1 MSNNIINNNTI
12 CNINSR
18 INCITNIIDYFSLDD
33 YKIFDPMINYI
44 NNNDNKEKSKDFIS
58 VINDTKNRVGI
69 QVAKQQLFNEEI
81 QVDEQEFFNNKIQVF
96 PKENIVETILTQ
108 LINKKNINSDEL
120 FNYLGKNLE
129 YIKSGSTG
137 HTFKGI
143 SNSYNYAVKIV
154 PYIKKDIYGNEYSP
168 TRPENAELLIL
179 KNLSSFVINNQTPHI
194 ILPITTIYT
203 DLNYI
208 EKLFKKSNM
217 DNDKCKKYL
226 KEYKKNDYYD
236 KISILISEWANGG
249 DLLDYLR
256 NKYTILKLKEWR
268 IILFQIISTLV
279 VIQTKYPNFRH
290 NDMKA
295 NNLLVYNLG
304 ITDSTKYFI
313 YNINGKKYIVPNI
326 GIQIKLWDFDFACI
340 GDSIENDKVN
350 SKWANNINISKE
362 KNQYYDIHYFFNTL
376 TRKGFLPDF
385 FINPNINTSL
395 KQFIKRIVPDKLH
408 SGNLISEKGR
418 LLKNI
423 EYITPAF
430 ILENDQFFNK
440 MRYK

>member
-1 MSNNIINNNTI
+1 
-12 CNINSR
+12 
-18 INCITNIIDYFSLDD
+18 
-33 YKIFDPMINYI
+33 
-44 NNNDNKEKSKDFIS
+44 
-58 VINDTKNRVGI
+58 
-69 QVAKQQLFNEEI
+69 
-81 QVDEQEFFNNKIQVF
+81 
-96 PKENIVETILTQ
+96 
-108 LINKKNINSDEL
+108 
-120 FNYLGKNLE
+120 
-129 YIKSGSTG
+129 
-137 HTFKGI
+137 
-143 SNSYNYAVKIV
+143 
-154 PYIKKDIYGNEYSP
+154 
-168 TRPENAELLIL
+168 
-179 KNLSSFVINNQTPHI
+179 
-194 ILPITTIYT
+194 
-203 DLNYI
+203 
-208 EKLFKKSNM
+208 M

-268 IILFQIISTLV
+268 VILFQIISTLV

-326 GIQIKLWDFDFACI
+326 GIQIKLWDFDFASI
-340 GDSIENDKVN
+340 GDLIENDKVN

-362 KNQYYDIHYFFNTL
+362 KNQYYDIHYFLNTL

-395 KQFIKRIVPDKLH
+395 K
-408 SGNLISEKGR
+408 
-418 LLKNI
+418 
-423 EYITPAF
+423 
-430 ILENDQFFNK
+430 
-440 MRYK
+440 